1 MERYEM
7 AELLSRK
14 AGVTLEEAREAL
26 EENDWDMLDAMVAL
40 ERAHNKAS
48 GVHVETEAEAPT
60 GVKPVKNVSSKD
72 SAGVFTNGFA
82 VLWGYVKKLFRIS
95 LDNDFVVLHHDKQI
109 LAVPVLVLV
118 VLLFAS
124 FGLMLVVLLAGLF
137 LDGKYHFAGRQLG
150 QEGINA
156 AMDKV
161 SDLAGDIKQS
171 IRSAGEDKS
180 DDQ

>member
-26 EENDWDMLDAMVAL
+26 EDNDWDMLDAMVAL

-48 GVHVETEAEAPT
+48 GVHVEMGAEEPN

-72 SAGVFTNGFA
+72 TGVFTNGFA

-137 LDGKYHFAGRQLG
+137 LDCKYHFAGRQLG

-171 IRSAGEDKS
+171 IRNAGEDKP